1 MSYVPGEGQ
10 KTEREEREE
19 RRSQS
24 MCHQLAVGHHY
35 YDLEPIQNVVVFFS
49 LLSLLFFFSSSLLG
63 WGVYDFSVWLIKNS
77 VDNLLGYYIYEL
89 PTQKSSLV
97 QQYIIYNQIF
107 WSFPYFSLVSLLQ
120 HREFLVPLVSFQ
132 QRSARL

>member
-1 MSYVPGEGQ
+1 
-10 KTEREEREE
+10 
-19 RRSQS
+19 

-97 QQYIIYNQIF
+97 
-107 WSFPYFSLVSLLQ
+107 
-120 HREFLVPLVSFQ
+120 
-132 QRSARL
+132 